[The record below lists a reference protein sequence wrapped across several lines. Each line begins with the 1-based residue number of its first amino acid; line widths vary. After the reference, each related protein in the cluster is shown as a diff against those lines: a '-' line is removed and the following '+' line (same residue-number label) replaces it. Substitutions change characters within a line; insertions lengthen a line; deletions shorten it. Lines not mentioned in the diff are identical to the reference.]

1 VLNKIKKIR
10 KNEFLLFS
18 LVFILIIGFMA
29 GFTSILFGVLV
40 RIRAII
46 LPFVYLILTVRGKK
60 ETTELIEVKSS

>member
-1 VLNKIKKIR
+1 MNKIR

-60 ETTELIEVKSS
+60 ETTELTEVKSS